1 MSNISRRKFLKGAGV
16 AALAVAAS
24 GVLAGCSADDVIDK
38 VATET
43 LDVILHDKKNN
54 VNVNVPSKVTV
65 KAKKGDKVGTKDIKL
80 PDGYIFAEE
89 TDDLK
94 IDWNE
99 KQVTVEVYAA
109 SVVTFKFMDFED
121 QSDYVGADV
130 KAKVATYKQEEGLAS
145 WEIENYVTV
154 PKGYKIFT
162 NAVLENKKYKPQDG
176 VLLVPVTKVG

>member
-16 AALAVAAS
+16 AALAVAAA

-43 LDVILHDKKNN
+43 LDVILHDKENN

-80 PDGYIFAEE
+80 PDGYMFAEE

-94 IDWNE
+94 IDWDE
-99 KQVTVEVYAA
+99 KQVTVEVYETQN
-109 SVVTFKFMDFED
+109 VVFKLIDTDSGD
-121 QSDYVGADV
+121 QVGDDV
-130 KAKVATYKQEEGLAS
+130 KTVIPKWKNSFEI
-145 WEIENYVTV
+145 WELENYIEVPAGYELLQSPVKPTV
-154 PKGYKIFT
+154 
-162 NAVLENKKYKPQDG
+162 QSG
-176 VLLVPVTKVG
+176 VVKVGVSKKL

>member
-1 MSNISRRKFLKGAGV
+1 M
-16 AALAVAAS
+16 
-24 GVLAGCSADDVIDK
+24 IDK

-43 LDVILHDKKNN
+43 LDVILYDTEKNAI
-54 VNVNVPSKVTV
+54 VEVPSKVTV
-65 KAKKGDKVGTKDIKL
+65 EAKKGDKVGTKDIKL

-94 IDWNE
+94 IDWDE